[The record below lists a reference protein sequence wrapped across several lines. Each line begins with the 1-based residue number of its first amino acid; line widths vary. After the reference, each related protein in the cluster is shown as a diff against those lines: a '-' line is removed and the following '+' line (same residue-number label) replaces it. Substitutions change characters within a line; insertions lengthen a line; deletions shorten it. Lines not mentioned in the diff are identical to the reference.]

1 MVGVEVRVRVGL
13 RVGVEVKAKLERAPG
28 AEGGVGVGLSRGPS
42 KFGVRVGQ
50 WRGPRSGQI

>member
-13 RVGVEVKAKLERAPG
+13 RVGVEDRGPG

-42 KFGVRVGQ
+42 KVGVRVGQ
-50 WRGPRSGQI
+50 W